1 MNTSPDRNLFG
12 EPMEAPAGENSSDR
26 TSDNP
31 MEAPAGSGN
40 IGEQMESPTVSPH
53 AGEPSATQPQWRPL
67 TGRQRRVAG
76 VLLEKAK
83 TTPDAY
89 PLTVNG
95 LVSGCNQKS
104 NRDPVMNLS
113 ADDVQGALD
122 ELRELGAVI
131 EVLSSGRVAKYRHN
145 LYQWL
150 GVDKVE
156 IAVMAELMLRGEQ
169 TVGELRGRA
178 ARMEPIADVGA
189 LRPIVQSLIDKKLVV
204 ALTPEGRGQM
214 VTHALYPPHELAD
227 IQARIAASSSG
238 SSEEAAPSSTA
249 PSARA
254 RGRASQDE
262 LAELQVEVAELRA
275 EVARLREQMRA
286 FESRLGVPS
295 GSGAESSPDA

>member
-1 MNTSPDRNLFG
+1 MNSETMDT
-12 EPMEAPAGENSSDR
+12 ATDQPA
-26 TSDNP
+26 
-31 MEAPAGSGN
+31 AA
-40 IGEQMESPTVSPH
+40 
-53 AGEPSATQPQWRPL
+53 EPSAAQPPWRPL
-67 TGRQRRVAG
+67 TPRQRRVAG

-89 PLTVNG
+89 PLTINA

-113 ADDVQGALD
+113 ADDVERALE
-122 ELRELGAVI
+122 ELREMGAVI
-131 EVLSSGRVAKYRHN
+131 EVLSSGRVPKYRHN

-178 ARMEPIADVGA
+178 ARMEPIADVAA
-189 LRPIVQSLIDKKLVV
+189 LRPIVQSLLDKNLVV

-214 VTHALYPPHELAD
+214 VTHALYPPHELEEVK
-227 IQARIAASSSG
+227 ARCAASHAG
-238 SSEEAAPSSTA
+238 HADEEGEATTYASPSSSSR
-249 PSARA
+249 SAGSGA
-254 RGRASQDE
+254 AYGAASKDE

-286 FESRLGVPS
+286 VEARLGVASES
-295 GSGAESSPDA
+295 GSQSPPDA